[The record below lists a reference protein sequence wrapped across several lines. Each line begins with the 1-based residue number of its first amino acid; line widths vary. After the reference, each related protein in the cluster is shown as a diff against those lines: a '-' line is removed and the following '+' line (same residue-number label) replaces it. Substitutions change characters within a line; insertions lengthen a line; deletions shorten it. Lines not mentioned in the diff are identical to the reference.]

1 MDTRAN
7 SPQSIDE
14 YIAIYPPQIQKL
26 LQNLRQVIQKTVP
39 KAQEAIKYQIPTFT
53 FHGNLLHFG
62 AYKSHIGLYP
72 APSGIQTFKQEL
84 APYVTGKGTI
94 QFPLDKDLPIELII
108 KIVKFRVNEN
118 LEKQYLKKSKKK
130 I

>member
-26 LQNLRQVIQKTVP
+26 LQNLRKVIQKTVP

-72 APSGIQTFKQEL
+72 APSGIQAFKQEL
-84 APYVTGKGTI
+84 APYATGRGTI

-118 LEKQYLKKSKKK
+118 LEKQHLKKSKKK